1 MDKLIKQLMLVFLGL
16 VLTSLGI
23 KILAVSHL
31 TFGGTAGIATILT
44 FVTDY
49 SWGVWFFIANLPFF
63 FISFQQLGKWF
74 SVSSLLSITGI
85 SLVREMLDQ
94 FFIFPELNIVVSSVI
109 AGILIGIGVTFVL
122 NNGSSLG
129 GIHIL
134 ALYMD
139 KKFQLN
145 RGLVIF
151 ICDGLIILAAS
162 IMVGWQHALI
172 SIICITI
179 ASTIIGRYK
188 KSPIKEMETV
198 NSTSSLQNVSNS

>member
-1 MDKLIKQLMLVFLGL
+1 MYKLIKQLLFVFVGL

-44 FVTDY
+44 FVTEY
-49 SWGVWFFIANLPFF
+49 SWGIWFFIANLPFF
-63 FISFQQLGKWF
+63 FISFQELGKWF
-74 SVSSLLSITGI
+74 SISSLLSITGI
-85 SLVREMLDQ
+85 SLVREIFDQ
-94 FFIFPELNIVVSSVI
+94 FLIFPELNMIVSSII
-109 AGILIGIGVTFVL
+109 AGTLIGIGVTFVL

-139 KKFQLN
+139 KKFQIN
-145 RGLVIF
+145 RGVVIF
-151 ICDGLIILAAS
+151 ICDGLIILAAAM
-162 IMVGWQHALI
+162 MVGWQRAFI

-188 KSPIKEMETV
+188 KSPIKEMETTDSSV
-198 NSTSSLQNVSNS
+198 SLQNASSS